1 MGNKLFAL
9 VLLALIALCPLSA
22 EDTEEQ
28 MEKLFSS
35 EDETYISTELQ
46 QRLEYLEKH
55 KLDINRADYDEIAE
69 LPWLSP
75 QDVDAILI
83 YRKKHTITSK
93 KALKK
98 AGISECIIE
107 ELQPYISYH
116 LPMPVHFTTRQ
127 RLQLKDNTDYDSPL
141 KFYQKYQ
148 ANWRNFSLYFLSQK
162 DEGEKEWIDYW
173 SATLYVKELG
183 FVKSFAAGNYRLSFG
198 QGILFAPKLALS
210 KGGNATHQPI
220 KHYQDIKPYTS
231 TNEAYS
237 LFGFA
242 GDFSLYDLHII
253 PFYSDYALDGI
264 VENGCIKSIDIT
276 GFHRSSAGQDKK
288 DAIREKLYGAHISY
302 GGQNTFGITAYRDL
316 YNHPFCDSTKKQF
329 QNLYSAD
336 YYLNYR
342 NITLFGEGAFANG
355 ERAFVTGMLW
365 QQGLFENIILYRDYE
380 KNFPTFH
387 GNPFH
392 GGGDFDNERGL
403 YYGITYRPFT
413 RSRLDVYFDVF
424 RFPEE
429 STYGNLPIY
438 GFDSFVQFDQKWTAS
453 RIRLTY
459 HHKQTERWRSFD
471 EVSKLY
477 QVKRNTCRSDFV
489 QKISEKIELKFRGEF
504 TYHHYTNTDKYDAGI
519 LLYQEVKYFITPK
532 LKNYIRLCQYH
543 TDDIILYMYE
553 NDLDGIM
560 LNSQFKGDGVFGY
573 ILLKYDIGPH
583 LSLQAKYAEKIWK
596 EKKIERSR
604 QIKFQVETNF

>member
-1 MGNKLFAL
+1 MGNKKLFF
-9 VLLALIALCPLSA
+9 VFLIIIAICQLHA

-46 QRLEYLEKH
+46 QHLEYLEKH
-55 KLDINRADYDEIAE
+55 KLDINKADYDELVE
-69 LPWLSP
+69 LPWLSS
-75 QDVDAILI
+75 QDVEAILL
-83 YRKKHTITSK
+83 YRRKHTITDNT
-93 KALKK
+93 ALQK
-98 AGISECIIE
+98 AGISEGIIE
-107 ELQPYISYH
+107 ELQPYISFH
-116 LPMPVHFTTRQ
+116 LPIPVHLITRQ
-127 RLQLKDNTDYDSPL
+127 RMQYKEDTEYTSPL
-141 KFYQKYQ
+141 KFYQRYQ
-148 ANWRNFSLYFLSQK
+148 TNWWNFSLYFLSQK
-162 DEGEKEWIDYW
+162 DEGEKDWFDYW
-173 SATLYVKELG
+173 SATLYAKDIG

-210 KGGNATHQPI
+210 KGGNATHQPL

-242 GDFSLYDLHII
+242 GDFSLYGFHII

-276 GFHRSSAGQDKK
+276 GFHRSESDLDKK
-288 DAIREKLYGAHISY
+288 DAIREKLYGAHVSY
-302 GGQNTFGITAYRDL
+302 GAQNMLGVTAYRDF
-316 YNHPFCDSTKKQF
+316 YNHPFCDSTKQQF

-336 YYLNYR
+336 YYLNYK
-342 NITLFGEGAFANG
+342 NITIFGEGALANG
-355 ERAFVTGMLW
+355 KSAFVSGVLW
-365 QQGLFENIILYRDYE
+365 QQGSFENVILYRNYE
-380 KNFPTFH
+380 KDFPTFH

-392 GGGDFDNERGL
+392 AGGEFDNERGL
-403 YYGITYRPFT
+403 YYGITYRPFEK
-413 RSRLDVYFDVF
+413 SRLDVYFDVF
-424 RFPEE
+424 RFPDE

-438 GFDSFVQFDQKWTAS
+438 GFDSFVQFDQKWHTS
-453 RIRLTY
+453 RIRATY

-477 QVKRNTCRSDFV
+477 QVKRNTYRCDFI
-489 QKISEKIELKFRGEF
+489 QKINDKIELKFRGEF
-504 TYHHYTNTDKYDAGI
+504 TYHHYTNTDKYDAGT
-519 LLYQEVKYFITPK
+519 LLYQEIKYFITPK
-532 LKNYIRLCQYH
+532 LKNYIRFCQYH
-543 TDDIILYMYE
+543 TGDIILYMYE
-553 NDLDGIM
+553 NDLDGVM

-596 EKKIERSR
+596 EKKIKRSR
-604 QIKFQVETNF
+604 QVKFQLETSF